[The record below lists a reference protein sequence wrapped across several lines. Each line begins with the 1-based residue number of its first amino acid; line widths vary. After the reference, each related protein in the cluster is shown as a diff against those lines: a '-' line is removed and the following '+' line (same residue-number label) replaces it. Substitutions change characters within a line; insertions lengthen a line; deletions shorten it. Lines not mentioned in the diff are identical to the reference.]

1 MARFRRG
8 NPLALAV
15 LAFLSERPM
24 HPYEIGQLLRQR
36 GNAETIKINYG
47 SLYTVVQS
55 LEKHGLVE
63 VAGVQRQGNRPERT
77 VYALTD
83 PGRAELHE
91 WLTELV
97 SVPAK
102 EYPLFGAALSLM
114 GVLGPDEVCELLTS
128 RAAEL
133 EVRAAGVR
141 GVAEGLGTKLP
152 RLFLVETEYQA
163 HMMAAEA
170 AWVRG
175 LVKEIESGSLDGVEE
190 WRQMRATGEVPEK
203 WKDLEEPGTDT

>member
-36 GNAETIKINYG
+36 GNSETIKINYG

-83 PGRAELHE
+83 AGNAELHE
-91 WLTELV
+91 WLAELV
-97 SVPAK
+97 GEPVK
-102 EYPLFGAALSLM
+102 EYPVFGAALSLM
-114 GVLGPDEVCELLTS
+114 GVLGPDEVVELLTT
-128 RAAEL
+128 RAEHL
-133 EVRAAGVR
+133 EVRAAGGR
-141 GVAEGLGTKLP
+141 GVAEGLAEKLP
-152 RLFLVETEYQA
+152 RLFIVEAEYQA

-175 LVKEIESGSLDGVEE
+175 LAKEIASGSLDGVEE
-190 WRQMRATGEVPEK
+190 WRQLRDTGEVPEK
-203 WKDLEEPGTDT
+203 WKRLEEPETDA